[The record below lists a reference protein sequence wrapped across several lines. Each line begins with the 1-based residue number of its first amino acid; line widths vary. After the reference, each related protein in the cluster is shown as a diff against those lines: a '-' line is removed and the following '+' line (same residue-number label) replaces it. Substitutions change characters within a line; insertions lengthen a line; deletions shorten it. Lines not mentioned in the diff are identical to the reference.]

1 MIDSFDALGQTRDT
15 EKLLLLP
22 CVYDYVYDSTGSLE

>member
-1 MIDSFDALGQTRDT
+1 MIDSFDTFDQTYDT

-22 CVYDYVYDSTGSLE
+22 VLMTMRMS